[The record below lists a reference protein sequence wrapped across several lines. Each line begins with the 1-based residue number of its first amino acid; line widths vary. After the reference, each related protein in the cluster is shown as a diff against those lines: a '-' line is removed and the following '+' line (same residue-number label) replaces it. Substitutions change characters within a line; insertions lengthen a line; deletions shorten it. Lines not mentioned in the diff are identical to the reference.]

1 LSNCR
6 QRGDTVSV
14 VGVLS
19 DTHLPYRLQRLP
31 DQVFRIFQ
39 DVDLIIH
46 AGDVDRIQHLS
57 DLAALAPLHAVRGNL
72 HFADLSDGGRD
83 LPVDLHLKV
92 AGRSV
97 VVNHGGWTGLL
108 SVAGDWFV
116 ESVVRPGGQ
125 RLNVRI
131 ADRLARL
138 YPQAEVIVFGH
149 THRPYR
155 AWHNGIL
162 IFNPGGVCPTLGRTT
177 SVGMLYLGPDTIEAE
192 IIPLVS
198 VDPIFEE

>member
-1 LSNCR
+1 MSDR
-6 QRGDTVSV
+6 HQEQDTVI

-19 DTHLPYRLQRLP
+19 DTHLPYRLHRLP
-31 DQVFRIFQ
+31 DQVFHIFQ
-39 DVDLIIH
+39 GADLIIH
-46 AGDVDRIQHLS
+46 AGDVDRIEHLN

-83 LPVDLHLKV
+83 LPVDLNLTV

-108 SVAGDWFV
+108 SVAGDWLV
-116 ESVVRPGGQ
+116 ESVVRPSGH
-125 RLNVRI
+125 RTNVRI
-131 ADRLARL
+131 ANRLARL
-138 YPQAEVIVFGH
+138 YPQADVIVFGH
-149 THRPYR
+149 THRPYQ

-177 SVGMLYLGPDTIEAE
+177 SVGMLYLGPDSIEAE
-192 IIPLVS
+192 IIPLV
-198 VDPIFEE
+198 

>member
-1 LSNCR
+1 MSDRR
-6 QRGDTVSV
+6 QKGDTAI

-19 DTHLPYRLQRLP
+19 DTHLPYRMQRLP
-31 DQVFRIFQ
+31 NQVFHIFQ

-46 AGDVDRIQHLS
+46 AGDVDRIEHLI

-83 LPVDLHLKV
+83 LPVDLNLTV
-92 AGRSV
+92 AGRNV

-116 ESVVRPGGQ
+116 ESVVRPGGH

-138 YPQAEVIVFGH
+138 YPQADVIIFGH
-149 THRPYR
+149 THRLYQV
-155 AWHNGIL
+155 WHNGIFL
-162 IFNPGGVCPTLGRTT
+162 FNPGAVCPTLGRTS

-192 IIPLVS
+192 IIPLAS

>member
-1 LSNCR
+1 VPDRC
-6 QRGDTVSV
+6 QKGDTAV

-31 DQVFRIFQ
+31 DQVFHIFR

-46 AGDVDRIQHLS
+46 AGDVDRIEQLNE
-57 DLAALAPLHAVRGNL
+57 LAALAPLYAVRGNL

-83 LPVDLHLKV
+83 LPVDLSLTI
-92 AGRSV
+92 AGHRV

-116 ESVVRPGGQ
+116 ESLVRPGGR
-125 RLNVRI
+125 RLNMRI

-138 YPQAEVIVFGH
+138 YPQADVILLRLRSFL
-149 THRPYR
+149 
-155 AWHNGIL
+155 WSL
-162 IFNPGGVCPTLGRTT
+162 
-177 SVGMLYLGPDTIEAE
+177 
-192 IIPLVS
+192 
-198 VDPIFEE
+198 

>member
-1 LSNCR
+1 VPDCC
-6 QRGDTVSV
+6 QKGDTAI

-31 DQVFRIFQ
+31 DQLFHIFR

-46 AGDVDRIQHLS
+46 AGDVDRIEQLN

-83 LPVDLHLKV
+83 LPVDLRLTV
-92 AGRSV
+92 AGRRV

-116 ESVVRPGGQ
+116 ESLIRPGGR

-138 YPQAEVIVFGH
+138 YPQADVIIFGH
-149 THRPYR
+149 THRLYQG
-155 AWHNGIL
+155 WHNGIFL
-162 IFNPGGVCPTLGRTT
+162 FNPGAVCPTPGRIP
-177 SVGMLYLGPDTIEAE
+177 SVGMLYLGPDTIETE

>member
-1 LSNCR
+1 VSDRR
-6 QRGDTVSV
+6 QKGDTAII
-14 VGVLS
+14 GVLS
-19 DTHLPYRLQRLP
+19 DTHLPYRMQRLP
-31 DQVFRIFQ
+31 DRVFHIFQ

-46 AGDVDRIQHLS
+46 AGDVDRIDQLNG
-57 DLAALAPLHAVRGNL
+57 LAVLAPLHAVRGNL

-83 LPVDLHLKV
+83 LPVDVNLTV

-116 ESVVRPGGQ
+116 ESVVRPGGH

-138 YPQAEVIVFGH
+138 YSQADVIIFGH
-149 THRPYR
+149 THRPYQG
-155 AWHNGIL
+155 WHNGIFL
-162 IFNPGGVCPTLGRTT
+162 FNPGAVCPTLGRTT
-177 SVGMLYLGPDTIEAE
+177 SVGMLYLGPDTVEAE
-192 IIPLVS
+192 IIPLAS